1 MYVPL
6 ILLSLII
13 IVGRIPSLIN
23 ILANLPMVVFGL
35 WVCDGFFMIHNMG
48 SKSKRFCIH
57 LYVLTP
63 FDVWQEY
70 VIGVLFVVYVRE
82 TFSTV

>member
-6 ILLSLII
+6 ILLSPIFII
-13 IVGRIPSLIN
+13 GLIPSLIN
-23 ILANLPMVVFGL
+23 ILANPPMVVIGL
-35 WVCDGFFMIHNMG
+35 WVYDGVFMIHNVG

-70 VIGVLFVVYVRE
+70 VIGVLFVVYERE